1 MTHIIVSLGVFL
13 ACFILSTALTRACMR
28 VAVATGFLDHPRG
41 RKDHPRP
48 TPLLGGVA
56 IFLALAGCVY
66 LPAVVAAVFQDEIV
80 RAFPALGEYLSGAV
94 KRLAWVHV
102 IFAVGLAMVVT
113 GLVDDR
119 RGMNPY
125 VKLFFQILAGA
136 AMYVAGI
143 RITLFVP
150 SALFSFAVT
159 TFWFVLLI
167 NSFNLLDNMDGLSSG
182 IAMVVAIMMF
192 FISHFFGNFLAA
204 ALSAA
209 VAGALLGFL
218 VHNFHP
224 AKIFMGD
231 AGSLFLGYMIAVIMT
246 LTTYYQPAGQPSYV
260 SYAVP
265 IIVLMV
271 PLYDTFSVIVLRLL
285 RGQSIMQGDR
295 NHFSHRLLRLG
306 MSVRYAA
313 LFLYFITFTTG
324 ISALFLFWVNTRGAV
339 LVFIQVVCLFGII
352 VILEYYAGSSAGGGP
367 QSGGERKE

>member
-13 ACFILSTALTRACMR
+13 ACFVLSTALTRVCMR
-28 VAVATGFLDHPRG
+28 LAVATDFLDHPRG

-56 IFLALAGCVY
+56 IFLALAACVY
-66 LPAVVAAVFQDEIV
+66 IPAVMAAVFQNDIV
-80 RAFPALGEYLSGAV
+80 RAFPSLGGYVSGAV
-94 KRLAWVHV
+94 KRLAWMHV
-102 IFAVGLAMVVT
+102 IFGVGLAMVAT

-125 VKLFFQILAGA
+125 LKLCLQILAGA
-136 AMYVAGI
+136 AMYFGGI

-150 SALFSFAVT
+150 SAIFSFVVT

-182 IAMVVAIMMF
+182 IGMVVAIMMF
-192 FISHFFGNFLAA
+192 FISHFFENYLVA

-246 LTTYYQPAGQPSYV
+246 LTTYYEPASHPSYV

-265 IIVLMV
+265 LIVLMV
-271 PLYDTFSVIVLRLL
+271 PFYDTFSVIVVRLL

-306 MSVRYAA
+306 MGVRYVA

-324 ISALFLFWVNTRGAV
+324 ISALFLFWVNAKGAV

-352 VILEYYAGSSAGGGP
+352 VILEYYAGSSAGSGT
-367 QSGGERKE
+367 QNGGERKE